1 MSDTE
6 TINAP
11 PKAKAKPV
19 QSAADK
25 RAVAH
30 VEKWMEVIRQ
40 INDEQAKS
48 S

>member
-1 MSDTE
+1 MSDAT
-6 TINAP
+6 TISAP
-11 PKAKAKPV
+11 PKPKAKPA

-30 VEKWMEVIRQ
+30 VEKWMQVIRE
-40 INDEQAKS
+40 INEQAKS